1 MTRTPDTAP
10 SAVEAA
16 ILDLLDSAGID
27 IDHDS
32 DA

>member
-16 ILDLLDSAGID
+16 IHDLLDSAGID
-27 IDHDS
+27 VDHDS
-32 DA
+32 GA